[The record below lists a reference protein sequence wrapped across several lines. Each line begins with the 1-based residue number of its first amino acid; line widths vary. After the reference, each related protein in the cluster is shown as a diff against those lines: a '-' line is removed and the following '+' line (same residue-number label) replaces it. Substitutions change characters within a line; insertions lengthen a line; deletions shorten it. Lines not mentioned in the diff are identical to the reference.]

1 MLLYLFL
8 YLFSFTMLFLVGHCV
23 LLLFSTNKES
33 NFSTLFFKLFIGLVG
48 SISLFSILKT
58 NGLTINTGLLFI
70 AFLYILITKQK
81 LNFTNYFQRIKL
93 TKVDY
98 IQVSSLIILSSCV
111 FFWKYYCLFNNN
123 QEFPIVINSDSIFHS
138 NISIFL
144 NSVGVESLN
153 TNYYYPPDGTHPYH
167 YFEGWT
173 IAFFS
178 FIFNLNAWITEE
190 IIVYPIFALLIISGI
205 WSLIEK
211 ITPLTLFSKIASIS
225 VLFFSSFYIA
235 NLSEFGSVFNLKDT
249 HCFNFNAIDEFWGLK
264 LAVAYIFSIAG
275 INLLIDKKIIESTLL
290 LLALPVISITLAP
303 GVFMA
308 TSILLFILF
317 IFNKK
322 LKIDTKISFLHL
334 GIPTLVFAFIIL
346 FYRFSGASQEYIQT
360 PSKAD
365 FLNEFNSISAIKN
378 KISFFIYRILQIIV
392 LYAPVWILFL
402 VSYFSNKL
410 NWKNKLSQLSL
421 LFYFIVILVN
431 SSLIVWLLLSFGFGS
446 KAYFFYASLPFINI
460 FSVLLLIISQ
470 ELTNSKT
477 IKWSIRFFIL
487 LTISIFAFRSYS
499 IYTENKKKLWD
510 NYSPEFISKV
520 YNASKQVKNT
530 LGGRFEGN
538 EYFNNPVFIDNV
550 DHFGPFLSGFNK
562 NRHHSF
568 IPTSLSSIEVS
579 KEQLKNTL
587 NKNYI
592 LTSPFY
598 IFQKKLKKSKKFISN
613 GQARLEFIKKNKID
627 YLIINKNI
635 ELDSVIKP
643 FIKRE
648 IKDKKS
654 GISFVL
660 LNPIK

>member
-8 YLFSFTMLFLVGHCV
+8 YLFSFTLLFLVGHCV

-48 SISLFSILKT
+48 SISLFSTLKT

-190 IIVYPIFALLIISGI
+190 IIVYPLYALLIISGI

-235 NLSEFGSVFNLKDT
+235 NLSQFGSVFNLKDT

-264 LAVAYIFSIAG
+264 LAVAYIFSLAG
-275 INLLIDKKIIESTLL
+275 INLLIDKKIIPSTLL
-290 LLALPVISITLAP
+290 LLALPIVSITLAP
-303 GVFMA
+303 GIFMA
-308 TSILLFILF
+308 TSLLLFTLF
-317 IFNKK
+317 IFRKK
-322 LKIDTKISFLHL
+322 IKLDSTISFYQV
-334 GIPTLVFAFIIL
+334 GIPILIFLFIIL
-346 FYRFSGASQEYIQT
+346 FYRFSGASQEYIAT

-421 LFYFIVILVN
+421 LFYFIVFLVN

-487 LTISIFAFRSYS
+487 LTFSIFAFRSYS

-510 NYSPEFISKV
+510 IYSVEYLKKVFLISKKIENKKGLKIEGGKSYDSPIV
-520 YNASKQVKNT
+520 IDNINT
-530 LGGRFEGN
+530 LS
-538 EYFNNPVFIDNV
+538 
-550 DHFGPFLSGFNK
+550 PFLSGFTNK
-562 NRHHSF
+562 YNENFSL
-568 IPTSLSSIEVS
+568 ISLSSLDIT
-579 KEQLKNTL
+579 KKQLKNTINKNYVLLTPINLYKKQLISNNKFYSNQKTKLSFILKHKIEYIFL
-587 NKNYI
+587 NKNE
-592 LTSPFY
+592 
-598 IFQKKLKKSKKFISN
+598 N
-613 GQARLEFIKKNKID
+613 
-627 YLIINKNI
+627 
-635 ELDSVIKP
+635 LDPIIKP
-643 FIKRE
+643 FVKRK
-648 IKDKKS
+648 IIDPKS
-654 GISFVL
+654 GTSFIL
-660 LNPIK
+660 IKKI